1 MAKQTLLA
9 SFVSIA
15 SNDLSAYCSKIEL
28 KAEVERQDATT
39 FGSSGWSEKLNGIRS
54 WELGL
59 TFKQDVAAS
68 AIDSI
73 MWPLFIA
80 NASVAAIVRLN
91 SSAVSTSNPNYSGS
105 IIIGEWM
112 PINGSVGDVAEL
124 DVTFEGT
131 GALTRAT
138 S

>member
-1 MAKQTLLA
+1 MAKQTILA
-9 SFVSIA
+9 AYCSIA
-15 SNDLSAYCSKIEL
+15 SNDLSSYCSKIEL
-28 KAEVERQDATT
+28 KAEAERQDATT
-39 FGSSGWSEKLNGIRS
+39 FGSSGWSEKLVGIRS
-54 WELGL
+54 WEVAL

-80 NASVAAIVRLN
+80 NAAVAVELRISNASVG
-91 SSAVSTSNPNYSGS
+91 TSNPKFTGN
-105 IIIGEWM
+105 IIIGEWT
-112 PINGSVGDVAEL
+112 PIAGSVGDVAEV

>member
-1 MAKQTLLA
+1 MAKQTILA
-9 SFVSIA
+9 AYVSID
-15 SNDLSAYCSKIEL
+15 SNDLSDYCSKIEL
-28 KAEVERQDATT
+28 KAETERQDATT
-39 FGSSGWSEKLNGIRS
+39 FGSSGWSEKLTGIRS
-54 WELGL
+54 WEVAL

-80 NASVAAIVRLN
+80 NAAVAVELRLN
-91 SSAVSTSNPNYSGS
+91 NSAVGASNPSFTGD
-105 IIIGEWM
+105 IIVGEWT
-112 PINGSVGDVAEL
+112 PIAGSVGDVAEV

>member
-1 MAKQTLLA
+1 MAKQTILTA
-9 SFVSIA
+9 FGSIA
-15 SNDLSAYCSKIEL
+15 SNDLSSYCSKIEL

-39 FGSSGWSEKLNGIRS
+39 FGSAGWAEKLTGIRS
-54 WELGL
+54 WEVSF

-80 NASVAAIVRLN
+80 NAAVAFEGRLN
-91 SSAVSTSNPNYSGS
+91 SSAVSTSNPKYTGNL
-105 IIIGEWM
+105 IVGEWS
-112 PINGSVGDVAEL
+112 PISGSVGDTAEVE
-124 DVTFEGT
+124 VTFEGT

-138 S
+138 A